1 MFNNLR
7 WFVYLFLIHSSEHR
21 FYRLLI
27 GMIII
32 LNNMNINR
40 NVKIIIDI
48 NTNRKTKT
56 NVTINKN
63 TKNNICDHVSLFFH
77 INIVNYLYFFYL
89 FFIQLLYFQQSLLRF
104 IVYPFN
110 NLLSFIVF
118 LFNNL
123 LFFIVFLFN
132 NCLTWISRLSE
143 AIKYRHLKYLIIE
156 KKFEVI
162 EKEIENIIFGE
173 K

>member
-1 MFNNLR
+1 
-7 WFVYLFLIHSSEHR
+7 
-21 FYRLLI
+21 
-27 GMIII
+27 
-32 LNNMNINR
+32 MNINR
-40 NVKIIIDI
+40 NVKIIKNT

-56 NVTINKN
+56 NVTMNKN
-63 TKNNICDHVSLFFH
+63 TKNNIYDHVSLFFH
-77 INIVNYLYFFYL
+77 INIVNYLYFFCRVW
-89 FFIQLLYFQQSLLRF
+89 IQLLYFQQSLLRF
-104 IVYPFN
+104 IAYPFN
-110 NLLSFIVF
+110 YLLSFIVF

-162 EKEIENIIFGE
+162 KKEIEKLHSKKNRNNVHNIIIFFFVVCAR
-173 K
+173 